1 MNYSQLCV
9 SSRNFSACS
18 FLVVLSLPLVAS
30 SQIGTDQYSAEVSR
44 GTLCTS
50 LVLSVQLSPL
60 WYTALRILAALASP
74 KSLLCLNSGRLQA
87 LSGFILQVLQPGS
100 SQGSKLEQSQG
111 SPHLFPF
118 SQGSVSCVAYCS
130 MSENCFLSF
139 VLLLLLLLFKVE
151 G

>member
-18 FLVVLSLPLVAS
+18 FLVVPSLPLVAS
-30 SQIGTDQYSAEVSR
+30 SQIGTDQYLAEVSR

-50 LVLSVQLSPL
+50 LALSVQLSPL
-60 WYTALRILAALASP
+60 WYSAALASP